1 MPFVL
6 RVAPLL
12 LIPGL
17 FWSAQIPQASQA
29 PAVEQTVP
37 PAFDQYALSPE
48 SQPQPGVP
56 AGKSFSFDL
65 GDSKIFPGTTRT
77 ISVYVP
83 ASYTGDKP
91 ACLYVGLDGLGFHA
105 ATVFDNL
112 IAQHAIPLTIGVG
125 LSSGVVASAQ
135 GSGNPRFDRS
145 FEFDSRSDRL
155 ARFLLEEVLPAVE
168 QHQTPDGHP
177 IRLSPDRNDRAIGGA
192 STGAIGAFT
201 IAWERPDSFSR
212 VFSAIGTYVGMRGG
226 ESYYVLVR
234 KTEPKPFRIFVED
247 GVHDQWP
254 GGPEM
259 GDWWMSNQTMERA
272 LTFAGYDVRHA
283 WGSGTHND
291 THASSLFPDAVK
303 WLWRDWP
310 APVKAGVS
318 ANPALQAIL
327 TRGEEWQL
335 TAEKHAGV
343 RHLAANARG
352 EIQTS
357 EAGAIAVGPL
367 PDNAVWQLNKAS
379 DVITTN
385 VHGQSLAFRNLRVQA
400 FTVLSNGDVYAT
412 ALTPEGNG
420 ELWLVR
426 RDGRRTQLDTGL
438 KQPAGLAF
446 SPDGR
451 WLFVAQSASR
461 QGLSYR
467 VREDGTLDAKA
478 PFYDF
483 YVPAWADES
492 GAGDIAM
499 DREGRAYAAS
509 LTGVQVFD
517 RNGRVAAILPLPDHQ
532 PVTSL
537 CFGGPDFHTL
547 FAISGGRIYQRRL
560 KIEGVPPWS
569 PFVPLPAGNAG

>member
-1 MPFVL
+1 MPAS
-6 RVAPLL
+6 AP
-12 LIPGL
+12 PP
-17 FWSAQIPQASQA
+17 F
-29 PAVEQTVP
+29 EQTVP
-37 PAFDQYALSPE
+37 PAFDQYALTPD

-56 AGKSFSFDL
+56 VGKSFSFEL
-65 GDSKIFPGTTRT
+65 SDSKIFPGTKRT
-77 ISVYVP
+77 ITVYVP
-83 ASYTGDKP
+83 ASYTGEQP

-135 GSGNPRFDRS
+135 ESGNPRFDRS

-177 IRLSPDRNDRAIGGA
+177 IRLSPDRNNRAIGGA

-234 KTEPKPFRIFVED
+234 KTEPKPLRIFLED
-247 GVHDQWP
+247 GVHDEWP

-283 WGSGTHND
+283 WGAGTHND
-291 THASSLFPDAVK
+291 AHASSLFPDAMK

-310 APVKAGVS
+310 TPVKAGVS
-318 ANPALQAIL
+318 ENPVLQAIV
-327 TRGEEWQL
+327 TRGEDWQR
-335 TAEKHAGV
+335 TAEHAGV

-357 EAGAIAVGPL
+357 DAGALAVGPA
-367 PDNAVWQLNKAS
+367 PENALWRLNDGA
-379 DVITTN
+379 DLITAA
-385 VHGQSLAFRNLRVQA
+385 GGRQSFAFRNMRVQS
-400 FTVLSNGDVYAT
+400 FTVIANGDVYAT
-412 ALTPEGNG
+412 ALTPDGVG

-426 RDGRRTQLDTGL
+426 GNRRRTQLDSGL
-438 KQPAGLAF
+438 NQPSGLAF

-451 WLFVAQSASR
+451 WLFVAQSGSR

-467 VREDGTLDAKA
+467 VKADGTLDAKA

-483 YVPAWADES
+483 YVPTWADNS
-492 GAGDIAM
+492 GASDIAM
-499 DREGRAYAAS
+499 DREGRAYAATS
-509 LTGVQVFD
+509 MGVQVFD
-517 RNGRVAAILPLPDHQ
+517 RNGRVAAILPLPGQQ
-532 PVTSL
+532 PVTSV
-537 CFGGPDFHTL
+537 CFGDPDFRTL
-547 FAISGGRIYQRRL
+547 FAVSEGHVYKRRM
-560 KIEGVPPWS
+560 KIAGAPPWS
-569 PFVPLPAGNAG
+569 PFVPLAAGNAG